1 MMKALLRVERDNMK
15 KKIPE
20 FSVGD
25 TIRVHVKVIEGEKIR
40 SQVFQGIVIGRR
52 GGGLRETFIVRKISA
67 NIAVERI
74 FPVHSPNVVKIER
87 IRKGRVRRAQLTY
100 MKDRKGK
107 RIHLRDETS
116 FVISDGG
123 QPVIGLVDEVRLLS
137 YESVSSVDLP
147 QVVDIVAD
155 GVTGFL
161 TPPGDDAAFA
171 ERLRALLADPSLRAR
186 LGANAADRVARDHGM
201 TAAIGTLADALAIA
215 RSAR

>member
-25 TIRVHVKVIEGEKIR
+25 TIRVHVKVIEGEKVR
-40 SQVFQGIVIGRR
+40 SQVFQGTVIGRR

-87 IRKGRVRRAQLTY
+87 IRMGRVRRAQLTY

-107 RIHLRDETS
+107 RARIAGQRVEGKET
-116 FVISDGG
+116 
-123 QPVIGLVDEVRLLS
+123 PEATA
-137 YESVSSVDLP
+137 E
-147 QVVDIVAD
+147 A
-155 GVTGFL
+155 
-161 TPPGDDAAFA
+161 TPPPEPETEQTEAPTEPETGDAKKTGEA
-171 ERLRALLADPSLRAR
+171 EE
-186 LGANAADRVARDHGM
+186 
-201 TAAIGTLADALAIA
+201 TAVTTE
-215 RSAR
+215 